1 MKLVLLPYAPIMNI
15 LTWGN
20 WERNHNS
27 NANEIIEKSHASSQ
41 LAKVCTMFNE
51 ISSVHHKF
59 SGQEKIQEIEKG
71 S

>member
-1 MKLVLLPYAPIMNI
+1 MGQLGK
-15 LTWGN
+15 
-20 WERNHNS
+20 NHNS
-27 NANEIIEKSHASSQ
+27 HENEIIEKSHASSQ

-51 ISSVHHKF
+51 ISSVHDKF